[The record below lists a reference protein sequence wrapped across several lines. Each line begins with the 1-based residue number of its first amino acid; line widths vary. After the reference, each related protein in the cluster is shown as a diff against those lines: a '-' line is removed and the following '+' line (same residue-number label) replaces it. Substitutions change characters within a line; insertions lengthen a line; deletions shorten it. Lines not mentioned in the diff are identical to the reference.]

1 MAVHVTLG
9 DGTTLRPLTARSAVL
24 STLLGSPGGS
34 ATPAEL
40 VALAGELGIT
50 ENALR
55 ASLSRMSSGGEVTRT
70 DDGYRLNER
79 LAERQR
85 RQEAATRAPTTRWDG
100 TWLVAVV
107 TVAGRDPAA
116 RSELRARLRAAR
128 LAELREGVWLRP
140 ANLPCDLSAH
150 PEVTTWRDARPDAGA
165 AGLVAELWDLPGWV
179 TRARLLLAAAR
190 EHDLPE
196 RAGERFT
203 VMAAIVRHLLDDP
216 ALPVELL
223 PADYPGE
230 QLRDAYASYRELLK
244 QRRQRRSAA
253 PA

>member
-1 MAVHVTLG
+1 M
-9 DGTTLRPLTARSAVL
+9 L

-34 ATPAEL
+34 AAPAEL
-40 VALAGELGIT
+40 VTLAGELGIT

-55 ASLSRMSSGGEVTRT
+55 ASLSRMLSGGEVSRT
-70 DDGYRLNER
+70 DNGYRLNER

-85 RQEAATRAPTTRWDG
+85 RQEAAVHTPTTHWDG

-116 RSELRARLRAAR
+116 RADLRTSLREAR

-140 ANLPCDLSAH
+140 ANLSCDLSAH
-150 PEVTTWRDARPDAGA
+150 PEVTTWRDARPDADA
-165 AGLVAELWDLPGWV
+165 HALVAQLWDLPGW
-179 TRARLLLAAAR
+179 TARARHLLDASS

-203 VMAAIVRHLLDDP
+203 VMAAIVRHLLNDP
-216 ALPVELL
+216 ALPAELA
-223 PADYPGE
+223 PADYPA
-230 QLRDAYASYRELLK
+230 QRLRDAYAAYRELLRT
-244 QRRQRRSAA
+244 RRQGRSAA